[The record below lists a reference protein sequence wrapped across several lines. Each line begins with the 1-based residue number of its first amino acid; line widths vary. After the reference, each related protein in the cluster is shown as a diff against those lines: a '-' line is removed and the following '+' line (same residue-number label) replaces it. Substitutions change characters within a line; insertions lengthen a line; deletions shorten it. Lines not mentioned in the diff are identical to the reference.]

1 MKLVKNN
8 NEEQK
13 TKIVSDKDAEEAF
26 KTILKW
32 IGEDPEREGLLETP
46 KRVVKAFK
54 EYFKGYREDPNLVL
68 DKTFGDVEG
77 YDDMVVQKNISVQSH
92 CEHHMAPIIGKAHV
106 AYIPRDRVVGLSKL
120 ARVVEVFSKRL
131 QTQERLTMQIANTLM
146 KSLDAKGVAVTI
158 DSTHQCMTMR
168 GIKKEQASTVT
179 NYYLGQFKED
189 LSYQNRYLRF
199 ISTKK
204 IKVSDQFKA
213 LILNQ
218 EGEKFT
224 REVKSI
230 DKSFLKH
237 GDVTIKV
244 DYSDLN
250 FKDGMILKNGG
261 RLVKEFPHIPGID
274 FSGTVLESENSKFKS
289 GDEVILTGFR
299 VGEIFYGGYS
309 QIAKVN
315 GDFLVK
321 KPNNL
326 TTKQA
331 MILGTAGFTSL
342 MAAFAIKAREEILLG
357 EKVKNVLVTGA
368 SGGVGSIAVM
378 ILNKMGYEVTAVSG
392 KESKADYLKSLGAKN
407 VINRAE
413 FDKDPKLI
421 DKGLWDGVVDT
432 VGGKILANAIVQTN
446 SNGII
451 AVCGNASTNEL
462 NTNVI
467 PFMLR
472 GIKLWGMDSANCSI
486 RRREFIWGEAS
497 KLIDFDLLEN
507 SIQTVNLEE
516 LIETYPKILKG
527 EISGRVLVDLN
538 K

>member
-1 MKLVKNN
+1 M
-8 NEEQK
+8 
-13 TKIVSDKDAEEAF
+13 
-26 KTILKW
+26 
-32 IGEDPEREGLLETP
+32 
-46 KRVVKAFK
+46 
-54 EYFKGYREDPNLVL
+54 
-68 DKTFGDVEG
+68 
-77 YDDMVVQKNISVQSH
+77 
-92 CEHHMAPIIGKAHV
+92 
-106 AYIPRDRVVGLSKL
+106 
-120 ARVVEVFSKRL
+120 
-131 QTQERLTMQIANTLM
+131 
-146 KSLDAKGVAVTI
+146 
-158 DSTHQCMTMR
+158 
-168 GIKKEQASTVT
+168 
-179 NYYLGQFKED
+179 
-189 LSYQNRYLRF
+189 
-199 ISTKK
+199 
-204 IKVSDQFKA
+204 SDQFKA
-213 LILNQ
+213 IILNQ
-218 EGEKFT
+218 EGDKFT

-250 FKDGMILKNGG
+250 FKDGMILKNGE

-309 QIAKVN
+309 QVAKVN

-321 KPNNL
+321 KPKDL

-368 SGGVGSIAVM
+368 SGGVGSVAVM
-378 ILNKMGYEVTAVSG
+378 ILNKMGYDVTAVSG
-392 KESKADYLKSLGAKN
+392 KSSKSDYLKSLGAKN
-407 VINRAE
+407 VINRVE

-446 SNGII
+446 PTGII

-507 SIQTVNLEE
+507 SVQTVGLEE
-516 LIETYPKILKG
+516 LIETFPKILKG
-527 EISGRVLVDLN
+527 EISGRILVDLN